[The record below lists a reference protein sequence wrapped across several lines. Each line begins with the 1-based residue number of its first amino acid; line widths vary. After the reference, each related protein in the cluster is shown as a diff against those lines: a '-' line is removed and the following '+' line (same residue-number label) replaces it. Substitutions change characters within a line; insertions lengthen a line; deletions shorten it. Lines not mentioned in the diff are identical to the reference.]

1 MKNFLFELMFAST
14 GRSLAGERWFNI
26 TLRTLHLVGVAGA
39 SAAFLQGAP
48 HTSVLPFLYLMLCSG
63 VLLSLLYF
71 WTHGAWLLQLSGISI
86 LIKVA
91 LLLVAIALP
100 TWQAPLFILIIII
113 SGLIAHAP
121 ARVRGYRLLTRGIP
135 PNL

>member
-1 MKNFLFELMFAST
+1 MQKFFIDLLFAST
-14 GRSLAGERWFNI
+14 GRSLAGERWLNI

-48 HTSVLPFLYLMLCSG
+48 HASVLPFLYLMLCSG
-63 VLLSLLYF
+63 GLLSLLYL
-71 WTHGAWLLQLSGISI
+71 WTHGGWLLQLSGIAI

-91 LLLVAIALP
+91 LLLAAIALP
-100 TWQAPLFILIIII
+100 AWQAPLFILIIII

-135 PNL
+135 PNP